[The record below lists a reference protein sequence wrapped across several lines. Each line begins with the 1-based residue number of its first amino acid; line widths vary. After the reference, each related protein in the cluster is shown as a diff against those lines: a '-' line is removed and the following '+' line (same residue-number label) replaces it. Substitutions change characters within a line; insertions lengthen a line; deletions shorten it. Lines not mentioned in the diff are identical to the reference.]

1 MQLKQKF
8 GIGLVC
14 LMFSTGCSGFPI
26 VELIPPVF
34 NFALGF
40 YDHNDYY
47 SKECLWYDE
56 IKLNDDT
63 KKWLLESN
71 PPEIVSEDL
80 SKVIRNNDI
89 YREVCKKDKSM
100 ADKMKDKANRV
111 IDKTLMATEEEDG

>member
-1 MQLKQKF
+1 MQLKLKLESV
-8 GIGLVC
+8 LVC
-14 LMFSTGCSGFPI
+14 LMFSTGCSFPI

-80 SKVIRNNDI
+80 SKVSRNNDI

-111 IDKTLMATEEEDG
+111 IDKTLTATEE